1 MPDRSD
7 QHSLQARAG
16 ERKEKINMA
25 NYGIMRTEKRG
36 RGSIHGL
43 QIEANRKRED
53 HDRGRDFDG
62 SDIDWTRTN
71 GNIFLR
77 HCENWSAEI
86 VRQIHSAGVRD
97 RKNSIVMID
106 ALYTASP
113 GFFEGKRHEEIV
125 RYFKDCLA
133 FHEREYGKAFNA
145 VIHLDEATPH
155 MHVASVPIIEDE
167 KGAHLS
173 AKIIMGGRGDYR
185 TRQDRFY
192 DEVTKHYGLERGEVR
207 EPAETKTHTTKR
219 EWQLAVQEE
228 RAAQAEQRMEL
239 ALRQVQEAE
248 EQKERSLR
256 AARKAERQVNEAKA
270 ELDFLD
276 AQKEAIETVLRRLR
290 DEGRLAE
297 RKHYR
302 TFGGEEYIRITPK
315 EAKAIDAAVAV
326 KTPLL
331 EAEAQAQAIVCD
343 AQAYMDELLQQAHIE
358 IRLYKEMAQ
367 KAAEQ
372 YKRKMDDYLTP
383 QRSRSYSRDNHK
395 PSRGDLEFE
404 R

>member
-1 MPDRSD
+1 
-7 QHSLQARAG
+7 
-16 ERKEKINMA
+16 
-25 NYGIMRTEKRG
+25 
-36 RGSIHGL
+36 
-43 QIEANRKRED
+43 
-53 HDRGRDFDG
+53 
-62 SDIDWTRTN
+62 
-71 GNIFLR
+71 
-77 HCENWSAEI
+77 
-86 VRQIHSAGVRD
+86 
-97 RKNSIVMID
+97 
-106 ALYTASP
+106 
-113 GFFEGKRHEEIV
+113 
-125 RYFKDCLA
+125 
-133 FHEREYGKAFNA
+133 
-145 VIHLDEATPH
+145 

-207 EPAETKTHTTKR
+207 EPAETKAHTTKR

-302 TFGGEEYIRITPK
+302 TFGGEEYIRITPE

-343 AQAYMDELLQQAHIE
+343 AQAYMDELLQQAHID

>member
-1 MPDRSD
+1 M
-7 QHSLQARAG
+7 
-16 ERKEKINMA
+16 
-25 NYGIMRTEKRG
+25 
-36 RGSIHGL
+36 
-43 QIEANRKRED
+43 
-53 HDRGRDFDG
+53 
-62 SDIDWTRTN
+62 
-71 GNIFLR
+71 
-77 HCENWSAEI
+77 EI
-86 VRQIHSAGVRD
+86 TRQIHDAGVRE
-97 RKNSIVMID
+97 RKDSIVMID
-106 ALYTASP
+106 ALYTASS
-113 GFFEGKRHEEIV
+113 GFFEGKKIEEIV
-125 RYFKDCLA
+125 RYFKDCLD
-133 FHEREYGKAFNA
+133 FHELVYGKAFNA
-145 VIHLDEATPH
+145 IVHLDETTPH

-167 KGAHLS
+167 KGMHLS
-173 AKIIMGGRGDYR
+173 AKIIMGGRADYR

-207 EPAETKTHTTKR
+207 EPAEAKAHTTKR
-219 EWQLAVQEE
+219 EWQLALQEQ
-228 RAAQAEQRMEL
+228 RAAQAEQRMDN
-239 ALRQVQEAE
+239 AQRQAQEAE

-256 AARKAERQVNEAKA
+256 VTQNAKSRAKEILDQAEA
-270 ELDFLD
+270 ELSILERKIESIENVLERL
-276 AQKEAIETVLRRLR
+276 KE
-290 DEGRLAE
+290 EGKLAE
-297 RKHYR
+297 RKRYKP
-302 TFGGEEYIRITPK
+302 FGGEEYIRITPE

-383 QRSRSYSRDNHK
+383 QRSRSHSRDNHK